1 MGTFLSIIIII
12 AAILLTLVIFI
23 QNPKGGG
30 LSSDFGSPAQ
40 LGGVKR
46 TNEFIDKLTW
56 SLAGI
61 IVAGSIMV
69 TMLQPSLKP
78 NVTKQQQT
86 EQKKGNEKA
95 PAKQPQTPSNKPK

>member
-1 MGTFLSIIIII
+1 MNTILSLIIIV

-30 LSSDFGSPAQ
+30 LSSDFGSPSQ
-40 LGGVKR
+40 LGGVKK

-61 IVAGSIMV
+61 IV
-69 TMLQPSLKP
+69 TMLQPSMKKP
-78 NVTKQQQT
+78 SEKQQQ
-86 EQKKGNEKA
+86 KKESKQA
-95 PAKQPQTPSNKPK
+95 PASPNQNNKPN

>member
-1 MGTFLSIIIII
+1 MSAFLSIIIII

-40 LGGVKR
+40 LGGVKK

-56 SLAGI
+56 SLAGT
-61 IVAGSIMV
+61 IVAASIII
-69 TMLQPSLKP
+69 TMLQPSIKTETKTPQQQKENSSPSKQPSNQKP
-78 NVTKQQQT
+78 N
-86 EQKKGNEKA
+86 
-95 PAKQPQTPSNKPK
+95 

>member
-1 MGTFLSIIIII
+1 MSAFLSIIIII

-40 LGGVKR
+40 LGGVKK

-56 SLAGI
+56 SLAGT
-61 IVAGSIMV
+61 IVAASIII
-69 TMLQPSLKP
+69 TMLQPSIKTETKNQQPQKQQKENTTPSKQPSNQKP
-78 NVTKQQQT
+78 N
-86 EQKKGNEKA
+86 
-95 PAKQPQTPSNKPK
+95 

>member
-1 MGTFLSIIIII
+1 MSAFLSIIIII

-40 LGGVKR
+40 LGGVKK

-56 SLAGI
+56 SLAGT
-61 IVAGSIMV
+61 IVAASIV
-69 TMLQPSLKP
+69 ITMLQPSIRPAVPKGQNQKQEEKKAADAPAPKP
-78 NVTKQQQT
+78 ND
-86 EQKKGNEKA
+86 KKPN
-95 PAKQPQTPSNKPK
+95 

>member
-1 MGTFLSIIIII
+1 MSAFLSIIIII

-40 LGGVKR
+40 LGGVKK

-56 SLAGI
+56 SLAGT
-61 IVAGSIMV
+61 IVAASIV
-69 TMLQPSLKP
+69 ITMLQPSIKTETKTP
-78 NVTKQQQT
+78 QKQQQKENT
-86 EQKKGNEKA
+86 TPTKD
-95 PAKQPQTPSNKPK
+95 PSNPKPN

>member
-1 MGTFLSIIIII
+1 MNTILSLIIII

-30 LSSDFGSPAQ
+30 LSSDFGSPSQ
-40 LGGVKR
+40 LGGVKK

-61 IVAGSIMV
+61 IVASSIII
-69 TMLQPSLKP
+69 TMLQPSMKKP
-78 NVTKQQQT
+78 SEKQQQ
-86 EQKKGNEKA
+86 KKESRQA
-95 PAKQPQTPSNKPK
+95 PASPNQNNKPN

>member
-1 MGTFLSIIIII
+1 MSAFLSIIIII

-40 LGGVKR
+40 LGGVKK

-56 SLAGI
+56 SLAGT
-61 IVAGSIMV
+61 IVASSIII
-69 TMLQPSLKP
+69 TMLQPSIKTETKTP
-78 NVTKQQQT
+78 QKQQQK
-86 EQKKGNEKA
+86 ENSS
-95 PAKQPQTPSNKPK
+95 PSKQPSNQKPN

>member
-61 IVAGSIMV
+61 IVAGSIMI
-69 TMLQPSLKP
+69 TMLQPGVPKDK
-78 NVTKQQQT
+78 KQQQT
-86 EQKKGNEKA
+86 EQKKDNGKA
-95 PAKQPQTPSNKPK
+95 PAKEPQTPSKKTK

>member
-1 MGTFLSIIIII
+1 MSAFLSIIIII

-40 LGGVKR
+40 LGGVKK

-56 SLAGI
+56 SAMRL
-61 IVAGSIMV
+61 
-69 TMLQPSLKP
+69 
-78 NVTKQQQT
+78 
-86 EQKKGNEKA
+86 
-95 PAKQPQTPSNKPK
+95 

>member
-1 MGTFLSIIIII
+1 MSAFLSIIIII

-40 LGGVKR
+40 LGGVKK

-56 SLAGI
+56 SLAGT
-61 IVAGSIMV
+61 IVAASIII
-69 TMLQPSLKP
+69 TMLQPSIKTETKNQAP
-78 NVTKQQQT
+78 QKQQQKENT
-86 EQKKGNEKA
+86 T
-95 PAKQPQTPSNKPK
+95 PSKQPNNQKPN

>member
-1 MGTFLSIIIII
+1 MSAFLSIIIII

-40 LGGVKR
+40 LGGVKK

-56 SLAGI
+56 SLAGT
-61 IVAGSIMV
+61 IVAASIII
-69 TMLQPSLKP
+69 TMLQPSIKTETKTP
-78 NVTKQQQT
+78 QKQQQKENT
-86 EQKKGNEKA
+86 T
-95 PAKQPQTPSNKPK
+95 PSKQPSNQKPN

>member
-1 MGTFLSIIIII
+1 MSAFLSIIIII

-40 LGGVKR
+40 LGGVKK

-56 SLAGI
+56 SLAGT
-61 IVAGSIMV
+61 IVAASIII
-69 TMLQPSLKP
+69 TMLQPSIENETKTP
-78 NVTKQQQT
+78 QKQQQK
-86 EQKKGNEKA
+86 ENSS
-95 PAKQPQTPSNKPK
+95 PSKQPSNQKPN

>member
-1 MGTFLSIIIII
+1 MNTFLSLIIIV

-30 LSSDFGSPAQ
+30 LSSDFGSPSQ
-40 LGGVKR
+40 LGGVKK

-61 IVAGSIMV
+61 IVASSIII
-69 TMLQPSLKP
+69 TMLQPSMKKP
-78 NVTKQQQT
+78 SEKQQQ
-86 EQKKGNEKA
+86 KKESKQA
-95 PAKQPQTPSNKPK
+95 PAGPNQSNKPN

>member
-1 MGTFLSIIIII
+1 MSAFLSIIIII

-40 LGGVKR
+40 LGGVKK

-56 SLAGI
+56 SLAGT
-61 IVAGSIMV
+61 IVAASIII
-69 TMLQPSLKP
+69 TMLQPSVKTESKNQQP
-78 NVTKQQQT
+78 QKQQQKENT
-86 EQKKGNEKA
+86 S
-95 PAKQPQTPSNKPK
+95 PSKQPSNQKPN

>member
-1 MGTFLSIIIII
+1 MSAFLSIIIII

-40 LGGVKR
+40 LGGVKK

-56 SLAGI
+56 SLAGT
-61 IVAGSIMV
+61 IVAASIII
-69 TMLQPSLKP
+69 TMLQPSTKTETKKQPPQKQQKENTTPSKQPSNQKP
-78 NVTKQQQT
+78 N
-86 EQKKGNEKA
+86 
-95 PAKQPQTPSNKPK
+95 

>member
-1 MGTFLSIIIII
+1 MNTFLSLIIIV

-30 LSSDFGSPAQ
+30 LSSDFGSPSQ
-40 LGGVKR
+40 LGGVKK

-61 IVAGSIMV
+61 IVASSIV
-69 TMLQPSLKP
+69 ITMLQPSMKKP
-78 NVTKQQQT
+78 SEKQQQ
-86 EQKKGNEKA
+86 KKESRQA
-95 PAKQPQTPSNKPK
+95 PASPNQNNKPN

>member
-1 MGTFLSIIIII
+1 MGPLLSIIIIL

-40 LGGVKR
+40 LGGVKK

-56 SLAGI
+56 SLAGV
-61 IVAGSIMV
+61 IVACSIV
-69 TMLQPSLKP
+69 ITMLQPS
-78 NVTKQQQT
+78 TKSVVPKQVP
-86 EQKKGNEKA
+86 KKENSKA
-95 PAKQPQTPSNKPK
+95 PANQAQPQKK

>member
-1 MGTFLSIIIII
+1 MSAFLSIIIIL

-40 LGGVKR
+40 LGGVKK

-56 SLAGI
+56 SLAGT
-61 IVAGSIMV
+61 IVAASIV
-69 TMLQPSLKP
+69 ITMLQPSIKPAVPKGQNQKQEEKKGADAPAPKP
-78 NVTKQQQT
+78 ND
-86 EQKKGNEKA
+86 KKPN
-95 PAKQPQTPSNKPK
+95 

>member
-1 MGTFLSIIIII
+1 MSAFLSIIIII

-40 LGGVKR
+40 LGCVKK

-56 SLAGI
+56 SLAGT
-61 IVAGSIMV
+61 IVAASIII
-69 TMLQPSLKP
+69 TMLQPSIENETKTP
-78 NVTKQQQT
+78 QKQQQK
-86 EQKKGNEKA
+86 ENSS
-95 PAKQPQTPSNKPK
+95 PSKQPSNQKPN

>member
-1 MGTFLSIIIII
+1 MSAFLSIIIII

-40 LGGVKR
+40 LGGVKK

-56 SLAGI
+56 SLAGTILAASI
-61 IVAGSIMV
+61 II
-69 TMLQPSLKP
+69 TMLQPSIKTETKTP
-78 NVTKQQQT
+78 QKQQQK
-86 EQKKGNEKA
+86 ENSS
-95 PAKQPQTPSNKPK
+95 PSKQPSNQKPN

>member
-1 MGTFLSIIIII
+1 MSAFLSIIIII

-40 LGGVKR
+40 LGGVKK

-56 SLAGI
+56 SLAGT
-61 IVAGSIMV
+61 IVAASIII
-69 TMLQPSLKP
+69 TMLQPSIENETKTP
-78 NVTKQQQT
+78 QKQQQ
-86 EQKKGNEKA
+86 K
-95 PAKQPQTPSNKPK
+95 

>member
-1 MGTFLSIIIII
+1 MSAFLSIIIII

-40 LGGVKR
+40 LGGVKK

-56 SLAGI
+56 SLAGT
-61 IVAGSIMV
+61 IVAASIII
-69 TMLQPSLKP
+69 TMLQPSIKTETKTP
-78 NVTKQQQT
+78 QKQQQK
-86 EQKKGNEKA
+86 ENSS
-95 PAKQPQTPSNKPK
+95 PSKQPSNQKPN

>member
-1 MGTFLSIIIII
+1 MSAFLSIIIII

-40 LGGVKR
+40 LGGVKK

-56 SLAGI
+56 SLAGT
-61 IVAGSIMV
+61 IVAASIII
-69 TMLQPSLKP
+69 TMLQPSIKTETKTP
-78 NVTKQQQT
+78 QKQQQK
-86 EQKKGNEKA
+86 EN
-95 PAKQPQTPSNKPK
+95 SVRYRR

>member
-1 MGTFLSIIIII
+1 MSAFLSIIIII

-40 LGGVKR
+40 LGGVKK

-56 SLAGI
+56 SLAGT
-61 IVAGSIMV
+61 IVAASIII
-69 TMLQPSLKP
+69 TMLQPSIKNETKTP
-78 NVTKQQQT
+78 QKQQQK
-86 EQKKGNEKA
+86 ENSS
-95 PAKQPQTPSNKPK
+95 PSKQPSNQKPN

>member
-1 MGTFLSIIIII
+1 MSAFLSIIIII

-40 LGGVKR
+40 LGGVKK

-56 SLAGI
+56 SLAGT
-61 IVAGSIMV
+61 IVAASIII
-69 TMLQPSLKP
+69 TMLQPSTKTETKNQAPQKQQKENTTPSKQPSNQKP
-78 NVTKQQQT
+78 N
-86 EQKKGNEKA
+86 
-95 PAKQPQTPSNKPK
+95 

>member
-1 MGTFLSIIIII
+1 MSAFLSIIIII

-40 LGGVKR
+40 LGGVKK

-56 SLAGI
+56 SLAGT
-61 IVAGSIMV
+61 IVAASIII
-69 TMLQPSLKP
+69 TMLQPSIENETKNQQP
-78 NVTKQQQT
+78 QKQQQKENT
-86 EQKKGNEKA
+86 T
-95 PAKQPQTPSNKPK
+95 PSKQPSNQKPN